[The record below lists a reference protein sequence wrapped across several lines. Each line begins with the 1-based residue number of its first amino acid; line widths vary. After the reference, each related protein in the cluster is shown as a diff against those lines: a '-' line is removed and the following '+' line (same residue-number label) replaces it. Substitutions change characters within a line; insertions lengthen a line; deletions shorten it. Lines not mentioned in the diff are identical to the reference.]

1 VPDESTPD
9 GPLTPAQSGSAEPG
23 HGARD
28 GADDDIDTAE
38 VIVDA
43 TEESAAEESPSTS
56 ELPFPAAATAAGGA
70 ASAAAAPPP
79 PHPESVMS
87 PWPPRDPDPWPPGL
101 NWAAEDAAAQ
111 PAREDR
117 KARKGRTRQ
126 LLLGAL
132 AGGLVGALVASGVFL
147 LTDDNNSTTTRVIEA
162 PAKTITRPSDT
173 ITGSLDVAQIIA
185 RVEPAVVAVTTDGG
199 PDNGGAAGTGFVITS
214 DGYIATNN
222 HVIEGANK
230 ISVAFNDG
238 TTKAADLVG
247 HDPSTD
253 LAVLKV
259 SDTALPAVT
268 LGDSDKVQVGD
279 DVVAIGNALALEG
292 GLSVTQGIISG
303 TNRQVSTDA
312 GSQLF
317 GMLQTDAAINPGNS
331 GGPLVNAQGQVIGIN
346 TAIANPSEAQNIGFA
361 IPVSAAKPII
371 DDLQNGRKPAF
382 LGVATVTVTPA
393 IAKERNLSVDQ
404 GALVSNVTSGSPA
417 DDAGIKNGDVITSI
431 SGNTVKTE
439 QDVQTFVREHRP
451 GEQVPV
457 VVNRNGSSK
466 TLQATLTTRPDA
478 G

>member
-1 VPDESTPD
+1 
-9 GPLTPAQSGSAEPG
+9 
-23 HGARD
+23 
-28 GADDDIDTAE
+28 
-38 VIVDA
+38 
-43 TEESAAEESPSTS
+43 
-56 ELPFPAAATAAGGA
+56 
-70 ASAAAAPPP
+70 
-79 PHPESVMS
+79 MS
-87 PWPPRDPDPWPPGL
+87 PV
-101 NWAAEDAAAQ
+101 
-111 PAREDR
+111 REMRSD
-117 KARKGRTRQ
+117 GR
-126 LLLGAL
+126 
-132 AGGLVGALVASGVFL
+132 
-147 LTDDNNSTTTRVIEA
+147 
-162 PAKTITRPSDT
+162 T

-185 RVEPAVVAVTTDGG
+185 KVEPAVVAVTTDGG

-393 IAKERNLSVDQ
+393 IAKERNLAVEQ

>member
-1 VPDESTPD
+1 VSR
-9 GPLTPAQSGSAEPG
+9 
-23 HGARD
+23 GA
-28 GADDDIDTAE
+28 GDDAVDDFDTAE

-43 TEESAAEESPSTS
+43 PGTAPGTAGV
-56 ELPFPAAATAAGGA
+56 PF
-70 ASAAAAPPP
+70 AAAAPPPP

-87 PWPPRDPDPWPPGL
+87 PWPPADEWPPGL
-101 NWAAEDAAAQ
+101 NWAAEDAGAQ
-111 PAREDR
+111 SAGADRER
-117 KARKGRTRQ
+117 RKGRTRQ

-147 LTDDNNSTTTRVIEA
+147 VTDDNSSTTTTRVIEQ
-162 PAKTITRPSDT
+162 PAKTITRPSNT
-173 ITGSLDVAQIIA
+173 IPGSLDVAQIIEK
-185 RVEPAVVAVTTDGG
+185 VEPAVVAITTDGG

-222 HVIEGANK
+222 HVIEGAGK

-238 TTKAADLVG
+238 TTKSADLVG

-259 SDTALPAVT
+259 AETGLPAAT
-268 LGDSDKVQVGD
+268 LGNSDKVQVGD

-382 LGVATVTVTPA
+382 LGVATVTVTAA
-393 IAKERNLSVDQ
+393 IARERNLSVDH

-431 SGNTVKTE
+431 AGNPVRTE
-439 QDVQTFVREHRP
+439 QDVQTIVRSHRP

-457 VVNRNGSSK
+457 VVDRNGTTK
-466 TLQATLTTRPDA
+466 TLQATLATRPDA

>member
-1 VPDESTPD
+1 MPDEP
-9 GPLTPAQSGSAEPG
+9 TPAGPPVPPSREPF
-23 HGARD
+23 A
-28 GADDDIDTAE
+28 ADDIETAE
-38 VIVDA
+38 VVVDA
-43 TEESAAEESPSTS
+43 PAGTSAATPQYGKPHGAPIDVPSTDVTS
-56 ELPFPAAATAAGGA
+56 EDVTSETPAPGPF
-70 ASAAAAPPP
+70 AAAAPPPP

-87 PWPPRDPDPWPPGL
+87 PWPPTNPSFGGPDPV
-101 NWAAEDAAAQ
+101 ESV
-111 PAREDR
+111 ARST
-117 KARKGRTRQ
+117 ARGGRGRSRQ
-126 LLLGAL
+126 LLIGAL
-132 AGGLVGALVASGVFL
+132 AGGLVGAVVASGVFL
-147 LTDDNNSTTTRVIEA
+147 ATDDNGGTTTRVIEQ
-162 PAKTITRPSDT
+162 PAQVITRPSNT
-173 ITGSLDVAQIIA
+173 INGKLDVAGIIA
-185 RVEPAVVAVTTDGG
+185 RVEPAVVAITTDGG
-199 PDNGGAAGTGFVITS
+199 PDNGGAAGTGFVITA

-222 HVIEGANK
+222 HVIEGASK

-247 HDPSTD
+247 HDPATD

-259 SDTALPAVT
+259 SATGLRSVT
-268 LGDSDKVQVGD
+268 LGNSDKVQVGD

-361 IPVSAAKPII
+361 IPVSAAQPII
-371 DDLQNGRKPAF
+371 ADLQAGRKPAF

-393 IAKERNLSVDQ
+393 IAKERKLGVDS

-431 SGNTVKTE
+431 DAKTVDTE
-439 QDVQTFVREHRP
+439 QDVQTIVREHRP
-451 GEQVPV
+451 GDKVAV
-457 VVNRNGSSK
+457 VVQRSGSAK
-466 TLQATLTTRPDA
+466 TLQATLATRPDA